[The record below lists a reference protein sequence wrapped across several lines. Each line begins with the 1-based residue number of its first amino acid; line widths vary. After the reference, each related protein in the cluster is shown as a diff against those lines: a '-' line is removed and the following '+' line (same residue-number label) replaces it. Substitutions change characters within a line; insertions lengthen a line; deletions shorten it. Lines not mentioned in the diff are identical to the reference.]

1 MPADWAM
8 NPNLFIERPAAGIEA
23 GSPNV
28 GGAWPARRGG
38 DFRSP
43 RKPAGAAPGNSG
55 LPLKARLPP
64 PKKEN
69 D

>member
-1 MPADWAM
+1 LKRVA
-8 NPNLFIERPAAGIEA
+8 RK
-23 GSPNV
+23 V

-43 RKPAGAAPGNSG
+43 RKPAEPGLGNRG

-64 PKKEN
+64 KIHVRFRQK
-69 D
+69 